1 LAELERDKRI
11 SEEYQRIK
19 RFFEKLG
26 EKEKSLVL
34 PLIQNAAFMR
44 IALED
49 LQEIISEQ
57 GPVEAYQNG
66 QNQYGMKQSA
76 ALQAYNTTVKN
87 YAGVISKLYGLLPA
101 DERPQP
107 PQWEYQEKAGA
118 DPEEESLQDEE
129 RRESTNREIAL
140 AVEFQKWQREQEQAG
155 KTVTVS
161 FETWKSRCKGGE
173 ET

>member
-1 LAELERDKRI
+1 MTELERNNRI

-66 QNQYGMKQSA
+66 QNWISGFSYQTTCDQFV
-76 ALQAYNTTVKN
+76 NTTDNGSIVAIVK
-87 YAGVISKLYGLLPA
+87 AEHPDWKDVVVDSA
-101 DERPQP
+101 ET
-107 PQWEYQEKAGA
+107 
-118 DPEEESLQDEE
+118 S
-129 RRESTNREIAL
+129 AL
-140 AVEFQKWQREQEQAG
+140 IVDI
-155 KTVTVS
+155 
-161 FETWKSRCKGGE
+161 
-173 ET
+173 